1 LATFDLPEQMAALRA
16 MRAELEA
23 ALGHD
28 ENWRALRRAGAP
40 RSHTQDDRRDRDAR
54 LAKALEA
61 NPLYVAWT
69 HIGAAIDALR
79 DAEQAADAAEAGDD
93 LMRNGGA
100 ASALSTRAAE
110 APWPESE
117 DAAGEIELPK
127 DIRERIRADAAS
139 TDDDDAAE
147 PPNQPAR
154 EDAEPVAPEVS
165 QQASKGGARPKLV
178 AIPSLEPIAAP
189 AEQAFSDRLQKL
201 EADMD
206 ELNDALE
213 APSRAVAD
221 PVTASA
227 DPIVPAAEPAI
238 RKPAAVA
245 SSAGIASAIA
255 KTPDVA
261 DRDVPTMR
269 LVEPGEAKVTFVKR
283 KTPASAPAKDSPAAP
298 AGNGFV
304 PLTATPE
311 EAEVAIV
318 KPEDPKV
325 APVRRFLKALSGE

>member
-1 LATFDLPEQMAALRA
+1 LATFDLPEQMAALQA

-23 ALGHD
+23 ALGND

-79 DAEQAADAAEAGDD
+79 DAEHAADAADAGDD
-93 LMRNGGA
+93 LTRNGSA

-110 APWPESE
+110 APWPEAE
-117 DAAGEIELPK
+117 DEAGEIELPK
-127 DIRERIRADAAS
+127 DIRERIRADAADAS
-139 TDDDDAAE
+139 DDDASE
-147 PPNQPAR
+147 PPTQPAR
-154 EDAEPVAPEVS
+154 GDAEPVAPDVS
-165 QQASKGGARPKLV
+165 QETSMGRAGRKLV

-189 AEQAFSDRLQKL
+189 TEQAFSDRLQKL

-206 ELNDALE
+206 ELNEALE
-213 APSRAVAD
+213 APSRALAESVTRADAAEQSTVEEPAALPVAASTLAKVPDVSNRHPPTVRLAD
-221 PVTASA
+221 PV
-227 DPIVPAAEPAI
+227 
-238 RKPAAVA
+238 
-245 SSAGIASAIA
+245 
-255 KTPDVA
+255 
-261 DRDVPTMR
+261 
-269 LVEPGEAKVTFVKR
+269 EAKVTFVRR

-304 PLTATPE
+304 PLTAPPE

-318 KPEDPKV
+318 KPEDPNV
-325 APVRRFLKALSGE
+325 APVRRFLKALSGD

>member
-1 LATFDLPEQMAALRA
+1 MATFDLPEQMAALQA
-16 MRAELEA
+16 MRAELET
-23 ALGHD
+23 ALGND

-61 NPLYVAWT
+61 NPLFVAWT
-69 HIGAAIDALR
+69 HIGAAIDALH
-79 DAEQAADAAEAGDD
+79 DAEHAADAAEAGDGPT
-93 LMRNGGA
+93 RNGSA

-110 APWPESE
+110 APWPEAE
-117 DAAGEIELPK
+117 DEAGEIELPK
-127 DIRERIRADAAS
+127 DIRERIRADAADAS
-139 TDDDDAAE
+139 DDDAT
-147 PPNQPAR
+147 QPAR

-165 QQASKGGARPKLV
+165 QDTSKGRVGRKPV

-189 AEQAFSDRLQKL
+189 TEQAFSDRLQKL

-206 ELNDALE
+206 ELNEALE

-221 PVTASA
+221 PVAASA
-227 DPIVPAAEPAI
+227 DPIASADEEEQPAVKGPV
-238 RKPAAVA
+238 VA
-245 SSAGIASAIA
+245 KSPVAASAIA
-255 KTPDVA
+255 KV
-261 DRDVPTMR
+261 RDVSHSDLPTVR
-269 LVEPGEAKVTFVKR
+269 LADPVEAKVTFVRR
-283 KTPASAPAKDSPAAP
+283 KTPASAPAKDSPVAP

-318 KPEDPKV
+318 KPEDPNV
-325 APVRRFLKALSGE
+325 APVRRFLKALSGD